1 MKIWDIL
8 HDQVEASA
16 AESEAAAGV
25 EAVELAAP
33 LVVGGTLRMLD
44 VVLMPCYVPGLLRLA
59 TDAQAHTE
67 QLAVEP
73 PPPPP
78 FDNGAVSGSFSVI
91 QLSIWLPVDQ
101 IATEMAPHEEVTP
114 AHPPTH
120 PRLLPLPP
128 LEPRLSPAS
137 APPHP
142 RPTPASPPPHPRLTP
157 ASPAPPAPHPAAGAS
172 TDAVPR
178 CGGARLAARPW

>member
-1 MKIWDIL
+1 LKIWDLL
-8 HDQVEASA
+8 HDQVEA
-16 AESEAAAGV
+16 EAAGV
-25 EAVELAAP
+25 EAAELAAP

-91 QLSIWLPVDQ
+91 QLSVWLPVDQ
-101 IATEMAPHEEVTP
+101 IATEMAPREEATP
-114 AHPPTH
+114 AHSPTRPPRRQSTSTLPTPTLAFYPFH
-120 PRLLPLPP
+120 PL
-128 LEPRLSPAS
+128 
-137 APPHP
+137 
-142 RPTPASPPPHPRLTP
+142 TPASPPPPSPPPHP
-157 ASPAPPAPHPAAGAS
+157 ASPPPLLRPLRR
-172 TDAVPR
+172 R
-178 CGGARLAARPW
+178 CKH

>member
-101 IATEMAPHEEVTP
+101 IATEMAPREEAT
-114 AHPPTH
+114 PTH
-120 PRLLPLPP
+120 SPTHAVNPLPHTVHCLLPLLPP
-128 LEPRLSPAS
+128 HFNPHHTHTTPSTLPHIRLTC
-137 APPHP
+137 APPC
-142 RPTPASPPPHPRLTP
+142 R
-157 ASPAPPAPHPAAGAS
+157 
-172 TDAVPR
+172 R
-178 CGGARLAARPW
+178 CKH